1 MGSVVSRLQEETT
14 TTTKLAGLFS
24 TKPKTRFYVQW
35 KHKQDMYDKYC
46 SSQMAMIMNHWNSG
60 EKHVNGHACIL
71 HAPGW
76 IWGIHHRP
84 MRWRRENCITH
95 TVTMTYDKGQ
105 NCTGYVCYCCCS
117 PRKQNCIYTQQISQ
131 HLDAFVPHEKKNC
144 NCMQQ
149 ISQHLDAVIPLENKT
164 AFMHTRSAFI
174 HNRSVNNTN

>member
-131 HLDAFVPHEKKNC
+131 HLDAFVPHERKKLQLHATDQSTSWCCHSSRKQNC
-144 NCMQQ
+144 IYAYEIC
-149 ISQHLDAVIPLENKT
+149 I
-164 AFMHTRSAFI
+164 HTQ
-174 HNRSVNNTN
+174 